1 MSEAKQNKALS
12 PRDGFDAARL
22 QSWTSSNSCSGKFIP
37 FLDVE
42 SIRYPQI
49 GSIYLCHVEDF
60 GNKFEESRRRPM
72 ILIAYYKHKGKV
84 VAADF
89 ICPTTQVSSGYK
101 NADRY
106 EFEMPY
112 SSCAEFTKA
121 DRIVRC
127 SSIITLPNNP
137 DSIIKGPIGKS
148 VASILPDY
156 FLRKCLVAYE
166 EKACWKKDAEIP
178 EGAVRHGVVLDG
190 LDTSMFKFKDRL
202 SPDFKH
208 KDHQFA
214 QVDEGPRF
222 LLDAMPTIMNW
233 ASRAHEILI
242 YSKQPIDLP
251 KIRTFS
257 NWPQP
262 TDLITSFRSF
272 MEQKLG

>member
-1 MSEAKQNKALS
+1 MSETRKLS
-12 PRDGFDAARL
+12 LRGGFDASRL
-22 QSWTSSNSCSGKFIP
+22 QSWTSGNSCSGKRIP
-37 FLDVE
+37 FKGIE
-42 SIRYPQI
+42 SIPYPQI

-60 GNKFEESRRRPM
+60 GNKFEESKRRPM
-72 ILIAYYKHKGKV
+72 ILIAYYTHQGKV

-89 ICPTTQVSSGYK
+89 ICPTTQASGRCE

-112 SSCAEFTKA
+112 SGCAKFTKA
-121 DRIVRC
+121 SPIVNC

-148 VASILPDY
+148 VANVLPDY

-166 EKACWKKDAEIP
+166 AKPRWKKDADIP

-208 KDHQFA
+208 KDHQFV

-262 TDLITSFRSF
+262 TDLITSFRPF